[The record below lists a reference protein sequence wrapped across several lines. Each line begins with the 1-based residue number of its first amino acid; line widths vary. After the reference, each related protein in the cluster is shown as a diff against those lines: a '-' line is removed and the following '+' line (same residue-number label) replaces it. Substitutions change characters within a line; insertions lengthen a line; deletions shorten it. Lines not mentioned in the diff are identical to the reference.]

1 MTKIYIDSLFILN
14 YIISHL
20 LIALTAHFGAK
31 TTRQRRIVLSAL
43 VGAIFSFYIFAPIN
57 SSFLHIV
64 VKFVSAMVM
73 VLVAFG
79 FGSMKRFARLTGLF
93 LGFTLLFGGLFL
105 LLAEMMPKNIQHFS
119 NGVVYIDFSPIIFLL
134 SAAVCYFIINIYKR
148 ISFRKAQDGCGTVTI
163 KIADRQ
169 QTSTVLLDNGHSL
182 RDLFSDLPVLV
193 LSANQP
199 IPLLSESERI
209 AVITKDYPKLLK
221 AGYKLIPCKTVAA
234 TGVLPVRKADYAS
247 ICLSNGKKITFKT
260 CVGFTENKLSD
271 DFSGIVSPCIFNEV

>member
-20 LIALTAHFGAK
+20 LIALTARFGAK

-43 VGAIFSFYIFAPIN
+43 VGAVFSFYIFAPIN
-57 SSFLHIV
+57 SSFFHIL
-64 VKFVSAMVM
+64 VKLVSAVVM
-73 VLVAFG
+73 VLIAFG
-79 FGSMKRFARLTGLF
+79 FGGIKRFTRLTGLF

-105 LLAEMMPKNIQHFS
+105 LLAELMPENIRDFS
-119 NGVVYIDFSPIIFLL
+119 NGVIYIDFSPIIFLI
-134 SAAVCYFIINIYKR
+134 SAGVCYLAIEVYKR
-148 ISFRKAQDGCGTVTI
+148 VAFRKAQDGCGTVNL

-169 QTSTVLLDNGHSL
+169 QSCTVLLDNGHSL

-199 IPLLSESERI
+199 MALLSESERE
-209 AVITKDYPKLLK
+209 AVINKDYPTLLK
-221 AGYKLIPCKTVAA
+221 AGYRLIPCKTVAA

-247 ICLSNGKKITFKT
+247 ISLPNGKKITFKT

>member
-31 TTRQRRIVLSAL
+31 TTRQRRIVFSAL
-43 VGAIFSFYIFAPIN
+43 VGAVFSFYIFAPIN
-57 SSFLHIV
+57 STFLHIL

-79 FGSMKRFARLTGLF
+79 FGSIKRFTRLVGLF

-105 LLAEMMPKNIQHFS
+105 LLAELMPKNIRHFS

-134 SAAVCYFIINIYKR
+134 SAGACFLVIETYKR
-148 ISFRKAQDGCGTVTI
+148 ISFRKAQDGCCTVNL

-169 QTSTVLLDNGHSL
+169 QSCTVLLDNGHSL

-199 IPLLSESERI
+199 LSLLSESERT
-209 AVITKDYPKLLK
+209 AVINKDYPTLLK
-221 AGYKLIPCKTVAA
+221 AGYRLIPCKTVAA

-247 ICLSNGKKITFKT
+247 ITLSNGEKITFKT

-271 DFSGIVSPCIFNEV
+271 DFSGIVSPCIFDEV

>member
-20 LIALTAHFGAK
+20 LITLTAHFGAN
-31 TTRQRRIVLSAL
+31 TTRQRRIAISAL
-43 VGAIFSFYIFAPIN
+43 IGAVFSFYIFAPIN
-57 SSFLHIV
+57 SAILHIV
-64 VKFVSAMVM
+64 VKFVSAIVM
-73 VLVAFG
+73 VLIAFG
-79 FGSMKRFARLTGLF
+79 FGSIKRFARLTGLF

-105 LLAEMMPKNIQHFS
+105 LLAELMPKNTQYLN
-119 NGVVYIDFSPIIFLL
+119 NGVVYVDFSPIVFLL
-134 SAAVCYFIINIYKR
+134 SAGVCYFIIEIYKR
-148 ISFRKAQDGCGTVTI
+148 ITFHKAQEGCGTVNL
-163 KIADRQ
+163 KIDGKQ
-169 QTSTVLLDNGHSL
+169 QTCTVLLDNGHSL

-199 IPLLSESERI
+199 ISLLSESERT
-209 AVITKDYPKLLK
+209 AVLNKDYPTLLK
-221 AGYKLIPCKTVAA
+221 AGYRLIPCKTVAA

-247 ICLSNGKKITFKT
+247 ITLSNGEEMSFKT